1 MGPKAKT
8 EDKKP
13 AEEKSSE
20 ANKDELEPDE
30 DDENKAK
37 NKKIPEVQALEGE
50 HVKLNRL
57 ISSSPDERMLPI
69 CRDPGELPTD

>member
-8 EDKKP
+8 EEKKP

-20 ANKDELEPDE
+20 ANELEPDE

-50 HVKLNRL
+50 PTSIPKSTHV
-57 ISSSPDERMLPI
+57 
-69 CRDPGELPTD
+69 T